1 MSGGECVS
9 RTISHNAK
17 VKTLYLQGLE
27 GQVAEVEASIFQG
40 LPSFEVVGLGDS
52 SIREAKERVR
62 ASIRSCGF
70 NFPNQRLLVNISP
83 AYLHKSGSSF
93 DLAIAMAILL
103 ASGQVKSYM
112 KNVVIYGE
120 LSLIGQIRAVPGTI
134 SRLLCLETI
143 EEEAIC
149 IVPSKDLDE
158 ARLLGCKVYGV
169 DSLQEAIAI
178 VSGHGGDVEIPEEDR
193 NDPAP
198 EDIPEPTTD
207 ISSLRGQPD
216 AERAIVLAAAG
227 FHNMLLVGSPGT
239 GKSLS
244 ARILQGILP
253 PLTKEEK
260 IELLRV
266 ESSLSILSKEDISSR
281 ERPFRYV
288 HHTCTPTAMV
298 GGGRNASPGEV
309 SRALHG
315 ILFLDELP
323 EFSPHV
329 LDLLRVPIETGEM
342 VISRNNCTN
351 VFPARFMLV
360 SAMNPC
366 RCGKCLE
373 SPSECTCTAS
383 MIASYQGKVS
393 GALLDRMD
401 ITCTLNH
408 ISEESLLETMKGD
421 FTPQSGTWRKRIE
434 EIWARQYERC
444 DEAGIKRCRNGECRE
459 GNLGEIFRLGQK
471 QMEYAAMAAH
481 QLQLSV
487 RGLQR
492 VVRLARTVADLDGK
506 KDVEVDHI
514 VEAISFRLPSWGDKK
529 G

>member
-1 MSGGECVS
+1 M
-9 RTISHNAK
+9 TNISPKNAS

-27 GQVAEVEASIFQG
+27 GMVAEVEASIFPG

-70 NFPNQRLLVNISP
+70 TFPNQRLLVNISP
-83 AYLHKSGSSF
+83 ADLHKSGSSF

-103 ASGQVKSYM
+103 ATGQVQKQV
-112 KNVVIYGE
+112 KDIVIYGE
-120 LSLIGQIRAVPGTI
+120 LSLTGEVRPVPGSV
-134 SRLLCLETI
+134 SRLLCLET
-143 EEEAIC
+143 EKENTC
-149 IVPSKDLDE
+149 IVPRKDMDE
-158 ARLLGCKVYGV
+158 AFLLGAKVRGV
-169 DSLQEAIAI
+169 ETLMEAISV
-178 VSGHGGDVEIPEEDR
+178 VSGKSIDHGAEPFPEVDE
-193 NDPAP
+193 
-198 EDIPEPTTD
+198 ELSEPSVD
-207 ISSLRGQPD
+207 ISTLRGQP
-216 AERAIVLAAAG
+216 AALRAITLAASG

-260 IELLRV
+260 IDLLRV
-266 ESSLSILSKEDISSR
+266 ESSLSVLSKESIASR

-288 HHTCTPTAMV
+288 HHTCTPSAMV
-298 GGGRNASPGEV
+298 GGGRNAVPGEI
-309 SRALHG
+309 SRALNG

-323 EFSPHV
+323 EFSPQV

-342 VISRNNCTN
+342 KVSRNNCTN

-360 SAMNPC
+360 GAMNPC

-373 SPSECTCTAS
+373 APAECTCSPS

-401 ITCTLNH
+401 IFCPLNH
-408 ISEESLLETMKGD
+408 ISEDSLLETMKGD
-421 FTPQSGTWRKRIE
+421 YSPESPDWRKKVE
-434 EIWARQYERC
+434 EVWDRQYERC
-444 DEAGIKRCRNGECRE
+444 KKSGIPPVRNGECRE
-459 GNLGEIFRLGQK
+459 SNLGELFRLGQK
-471 QMEYAAMAAH
+471 EMEYAAMVAH
-481 QLQLSV
+481 QMQLSV

-492 VVRLARTVADLDGK
+492 MVRLSRTIADMDGDR
-506 KDVEVDHI
+506 DVKTEHI
-514 VEAISFRLPSWGDKK
+514 VEAVSFRLPNWGEKK
-529 G
+529 

>member
-1 MSGGECVS
+1 MRQAV
-9 RTISHNAK
+9 SHNAK

-27 GQVAEVEASIFQG
+27 GRIAEVEASIFQG

-70 NFPNQRLLVNISP
+70 TFPNQRLLVNISP

-103 ASGQVKSYM
+103 ASGQITSGGRDI
-112 KNVVIYGE
+112 VIYGE
-120 LSLIGQIRAVPGTI
+120 LSLVGEVRAVPGSI
-134 SRLLCLETI
+134 SRLLCLDTLESPS
-143 EEEAIC
+143 IC
-149 IVPSKDLDE
+149 IVPSKDMDE
-158 ARLLGCKVYGV
+158 AKLLGCEVYGV
-169 DSLQEAIAI
+169 DSLPEAIGI
-178 VSGHGGDVEIPEEDR
+178 VSGNTEMIRSSLSIADAYSEMVADG
-193 NDPAP
+193 
-198 EDIPEPTTD
+198 EPDLSTD

-216 AERAIVLAAAG
+216 AERAIVLAASG

-244 ARILQGILP
+244 AKILQGILP
-253 PLTKEEK
+253 PLSKEEK

-266 ESSLSILSKEDISSR
+266 ESSLSILSKESIASR
-281 ERPFRYV
+281 SRPFRYV

-298 GGGRNASPGEV
+298 GGGRNATPGEI

-323 EFSPHV
+323 EFVPHV
-329 LDLLRVPIETGEM
+329 LDLLRVPIESGEM

-360 SAMNPC
+360 AAMNPC
-366 RCGKCLE
+366 RCGKCME
-373 SPSECTCTAS
+373 SPSECTCTPS
-383 MIASYQGKVS
+383 MISSYQGKVS

-401 ITCTLNH
+401 ISCVLNH
-408 ISEESLLETMKGD
+408 ISEESLLETMKGN
-421 FTPQSGTWRKRIE
+421 FTPESGTWRRRIE
-434 EIWARQYERC
+434 EIWQRQYERC

-459 GNLGEIFRLGQK
+459 QNLGEIFRLGQK

-481 QLQLSV
+481 RLQLSV

-492 VVRLARTVADLDGK
+492 VVRLSRTVADLDGK
-506 KDVEVDHI
+506 KDVECEHI
-514 VEAISFRLPSWGDKK
+514 IEALSFRLPNWGDKR
-529 G
+529 GG